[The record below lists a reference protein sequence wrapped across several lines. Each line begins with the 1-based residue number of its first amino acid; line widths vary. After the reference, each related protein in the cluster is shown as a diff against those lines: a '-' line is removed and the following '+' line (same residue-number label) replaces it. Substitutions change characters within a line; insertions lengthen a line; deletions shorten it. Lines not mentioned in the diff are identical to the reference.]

1 MMNRILKINKLRNT
15 LPIVSH
21 QIPALVVSK
30 GIVEND
36 IIGEFPIHR
45 VYCVGR
51 NYREH
56 ALEMG
61 HDPNVESPLF
71 FQKPSD
77 AITTKMSISYPPMT
91 DNLHYEGELVV
102 AISKGG
108 HKISLDDAMTHVC
121 GYALACDLTRRDLQ
135 AEAKRKGRPWE
146 AAKAFD
152 DSAPCSPLVLFS
164 ENQSLKNNYRLITKV
179 NGSIKQQATLGEMIW
194 SIPQIIFHLSQYYQ
208 LQPGDLI
215 LTGTPAGVSSL
226 EIGDNVEISLCDEDE
241 SDHLHHIIPS
251 CNFNLLTPT

>member
-1 MMNRILKINKLRNT
+1 MNQILKINKLRNT
-15 LPIVSH
+15 LPIISH
-21 QIPALVVSK
+21 QIIPGLVVSK
-30 GIVEND
+30 GINEND
-36 IIGEFPIHR
+36 TIGEFPINR

-77 AITTKMSISYPPMT
+77 AITTKMNIAYPPMT
-91 DNLHYEGELVV
+91 SNLHFEGELVV

-108 HKISLDDAMTHVC
+108 QNISLDDAMTHVC

-135 AEAKRKGRPWE
+135 SEAKRKGRPWE
-146 AAKAFD
+146 LAKAFD
-152 DSAPCSPLVLFS
+152 HSAPCSPLVLFS
-164 ENQSLKNNYRLITKV
+164 ENQSLKNEFRLTTKV

-226 EIGDNVEISLCDEDE
+226 DIGDNVEISLCDEDE
-241 SDHLHHIIPS
+241 SHDSTHIIPS
-251 CNFNLLTPT
+251 CNFTLLPPT